1 MGSHLAMYGMLSTSS
16 WWNLDTL
23 LGTCKK
29 MPDLEEE
36 KHGMCRQIRIPH
48 KPRMPL
54 QYRHSVWYLRRISV
68 HTKKEIVYL
77 TCILYE
83 AAYVSWV
90 DLSCASTLSFPGE
103 RLLSSEWGLSFFP
116 LLLATQLLSNIRER
130 WKNSSQTA
138 SQSFHAAQEAWG
150 SSNSNPF
157 QLLKVVL
164 PGKGCAGHQWPSVK
178 VSGISQV
185 LLGVR
190 ISWGDFETLMTGVHS
205 I

>member
-68 HTKKEIVYL
+68 HTQKGNCLSDMYSVLDSLRFMCHPYMGRSEL
-77 TCILYE
+77 CLHTSF
-83 AAYVSWV
+83 SWRKTA
-90 DLSCASTLSFPGE
+90 LKWMRAQ
-103 RLLSSEWGLSFFP
+103 FFP
-116 LLLATQLLSNIRER
+116 LLLATRLLSNIRER
-130 WKNSSQTA
+130 RNGQRTRI
-138 SQSFHAAQEAWG
+138 
-150 SSNSNPF
+150 PPR
-157 QLLKVVL
+157 LLL
-164 PGKGCAGHQWPSVK
+164 TLSTPLRRPGELR
-178 VSGISQV
+178 ILI
-185 LLGVR
+185 LLR
-190 ISWGDFETLMTGVHS
+190 C
-205 I
+205 